1 MPSRVGPG
9 ARRREIGLAYL
20 LLAPTVLLLAAVLG
34 YPLGWEVWTSF
45 TNLSPLQDHVAFV
58 GLQNYRGQVE
68 DPQFWLAATVTVVH
82 AAVTTVAKLALGLG
96 FALLL
101 ARPFRGRTLVFLAVF
116 LPWAYPASV
125 SVIGWYWTLSP
136 PITTSYS
143 VFMGTLK
150 YAVDNALGTGA
161 WVFLSVTLFNIW
173 RGSSFIGVLLLA
185 GINAVP
191 PELFEY
197 ATLESKSAW
206 QRFWMVTV
214 PVPRVGRLPVAHQRL
229 RRPRQCLDA
238 DQRAD
243 RLPGH
248 RHPRLLARHRER
260 GVRPRLG
267 PLPDAGALPPRRAA
281 VALPAV
287 RSAGPGARVSPRGWR
302 GRLGR
307 QGLVLLV
314 IVYCLFPIYFVLVQS
329 LKTAE
334 EDVFG
339 NPLIVLHPTL
349 ENFEELFV
357 SKGESRGFV
366 GAVLHRSYPFFVWLE
381 NTIVVFTGTVVLTLG
396 AAVAAA
402 YALGRLRPPGFRW
415 WRRVIFASYVIPQTI
430 LFVPLYHVVHALG
443 LDDNLLVLVLVYP
456 TTALPFCV
464 WMLSAYFEHLPR
476 EIEEAAL
483 IEGASRATAFF
494 RIILPLS
501 RPVLVAAGIF
511 TLGTIASD
519 FTIASVFL
527 LSDINQTIPAG
538 LGTMEV
544 ALDELLAVAGIN
556 LMAIPIVLISAC
568 FARGYVRGL
577 TAAMLEGA

>member
-1 MPSRVGPG
+1 
-9 ARRREIGLAYL
+9 
-20 LLAPTVLLLAAVLG
+20 
-34 YPLGWEVWTSF
+34 
-45 TNLSPLQDHVAFV
+45 
-58 GLQNYRGQVE
+58 
-68 DPQFWLAATVTVVH
+68 
-82 AAVTTVAKLALGLG
+82 
-96 FALLL
+96 
-101 ARPFRGRTLVFLAVF
+101 
-116 LPWAYPASV
+116 
-125 SVIGWYWTLSP
+125 
-136 PITTSYS
+136 
-143 VFMGTLK
+143 
-150 YAVDNALGTGA
+150 
-161 WVFLSVTLFNIW
+161 
-173 RGSSFIGVLLLA
+173 
-185 GINAVP
+185 
-191 PELFEY
+191 
-197 ATLESKSAW
+197 
-206 QRFWMVTV
+206 
-214 PVPRVGRLPVAHQRL
+214 
-229 RRPRQCLDA
+229 
-238 DQRAD
+238 
-243 RLPGH
+243 
-248 RHPRLLARHRER
+248 
-260 GVRPRLG
+260 
-267 PLPDAGALPPRRAA
+267 
-281 VALPAV
+281 
-287 RSAGPGARVSPRGWR
+287 VSPRGRR
-302 GRLGR
+302 GRLAR
-307 QGLVLLV
+307 RGLVLLV

-357 SKGESRGFV
+357 SKGQPRGFV
-366 GAVLHRSYPFFVWLE
+366 GTVLHRSYPFFVWLE
-381 NTIVVFTGTVVLTLG
+381 NTIVVFAGTVVLTLG
-396 AAVAAA
+396 AAIAAA
-402 YALGRLRPPGFRW
+402 YALGRLRPPGFQW

-464 WMLSAYFEHLPR
+464 WMLSAYFQHLPR